1 MEFQDGGEDEADV
14 DMKAHGSVLSHLLSQ
29 VRIGMDLTKV
39 ITRLYSIKYKSSEK
53 SFSSS
58 FEFL

>member
-39 ITRLYSIKYKSSEK
+39 ITRLSSIKYY
-53 SFSSS
+53 
-58 FEFL
+58 L

>member
-39 ITRLYSIKYKSSEK
+39 ITRHYSIKYLLKILREI
-53 SFSSS
+53 F
-58 FEFL
+58 FLKF